1 MSKYYINRFNHVGKP
16 VPGQLL
22 LPKKPKYGKSMEL
35 FTESCSNREMS
46 VLCGITKPDEETYP
60 VGITPDPEKVVSG
73 NHIYITVQFT
83 EDVPGGGSYFNM
95 EQIFNLEG
103 DVEYTLD
110 SAVATLNHVV
120 GPFFTF
126 KVEGEQ
132 IYIASTSASAAKE
145 IAQAFLVFVWDAIP

>member
-1 MSKYYINRFNHVGKP
+1 
-16 VPGQLL
+16 
-22 LPKKPKYGKSMEL
+22 MEL
-35 FTESCSNREMS
+35 FTEGCTNRE
-46 VLCGITKPDEETYP
+46 VNKLCIITKPDEETYP
-60 VGITPDPEKVVSG
+60 EGITPDPEKVVSG

-110 SAVATLNHVV
+110 SAVETLNYVV

-126 KVEGEQ
+126 KVEDDQ
-132 IYIASTSASAAKE
+132 IYIATTSASASKD
-145 IAQAFLVFVWDAIP
+145 IPQAYLVFAWDAIP